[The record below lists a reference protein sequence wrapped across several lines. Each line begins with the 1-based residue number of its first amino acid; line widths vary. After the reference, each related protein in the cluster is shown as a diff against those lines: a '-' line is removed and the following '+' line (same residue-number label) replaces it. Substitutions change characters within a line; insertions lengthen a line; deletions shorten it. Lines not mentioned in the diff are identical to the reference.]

1 MGNEVQGMRVQKVP
15 ESTYAHRKQDD
26 TPPAAN
32 GANAPP
38 PPSGQKRADRPS
50 PQKASKEEKNESI
63 KTAILLPLAVA
74 LTTLLVIY
82 IAIVDISWNQKL
94 KDDLASRL
102 QSVYQTFDWQ
112 LRTEAQIMTAAVDA
126 ISEDEHLQSAWQKRD
141 RQALLKQASDYAADL
156 RAKHNVTHFYFH
168 EKNGVNFLRVHN
180 PQKAGGIIN
189 RASLQIA
196 QEYEQ
201 PFAGIELGRQGTL
214 TLRSVHPWRIDGKVA
229 GFIELGI
236 EIDHIAERLRN
247 ILGSNVF
254 IYVFKKLLDRQAWE
268 ASMRRLGRKGEWNR
282 FPGAAIV
289 SRTALP
295 AAGALGPLLTENPN
309 GKDFFSMDIGK
320 ASYRAGTMPIKDA
333 GGKHLGGLV
342 VLVDVTDQLRSAGT
356 SIKLSV
362 LFSILLGGGLIG
374 FFFFI
379 LDKTDKKLQRARD
392 DIIRQSQR
400 ASERNLRMST
410 LQKLNRQIAKNLS
423 LPQILNHIVQA
434 STELLYADFS
444 RLYLLDEE
452 TGNLHHKS
460 TFGYVQPPPFDVLE
474 PGQGVTGKA
483 MQLGVPLIIGDVQNE
498 PDWLAKEWAKRE
510 GIHSSIT
517 QPLHHSGRLIGVLH
531 CASRQRDY
539 FQLEDAGLLNAL
551 GSQAAISI
559 DKARLHEEES
569 RSRKFLSNLVRDSA
583 DAFIAVNIE
592 RDIILWNAAAE
603 KIFGHS
609 ECEASGKSIEMIVP
623 DDQLEQL
630 MRVMAEAHQT
640 EHAVRF
646 ETIRLRN
653 DGTRVP
659 VSIALSPIRGNEG
672 EIIALTAIIRELTER
687 KEWERKLSEA
697 RDKALETAR
706 LKSEFLANMSH
717 EIRTPM
723 NGVIGM
729 TSLLLDTDLNPE
741 QRSFIDTIR
750 FSGDSLLTVINDIL
764 DFSKIEAG
772 RLDFEI
778 IDFALQQTIDETV
791 KLFAREARRKNITLK
806 SHIHRKVPAYLRG
819 DPSRLRQI
827 LINLM
832 SNAIKF
838 TESGGITVS
847 VMPEG
852 KDEDSV
858 CVRFEVTDTGLG
870 IPAEAQAY
878 LFDAFSQA
886 DGSTTRKYGGTG
898 LGLAICKKLTA
909 MMKGKIGV
917 ESLPGEGNTFWF
929 TALFEPA
936 DEIAR
941 QKISPPVPGKSRGG
955 TSFARRGENAKFLRP
970 VRILVAKD
978 NPVNQKVAV
987 HMLKKLDFRADVASN
1002 GLEAVRAVSQVPYDL
1017 ILMDCQMPEL
1027 DGFEA
1032 TKDIRESE
1040 KN

>member
-1 MGNEVQGMRVQKVP
+1 
-15 ESTYAHRKQDD
+15 
-26 TPPAAN
+26 
-32 GANAPP
+32 
-38 PPSGQKRADRPS
+38 
-50 PQKASKEEKNESI
+50 
-63 KTAILLPLAVA
+63 
-74 LTTLLVIY
+74 
-82 IAIVDISWNQKL
+82 
-94 KDDLASRL
+94 
-102 QSVYQTFDWQ
+102 
-112 LRTEAQIMTAAVDA
+112 
-126 ISEDEHLQSAWQKRD
+126 
-141 RQALLKQASDYAADL
+141 
-156 RAKHNVTHFYFH
+156 
-168 EKNGVNFLRVHN
+168 
-180 PQKAGGIIN
+180 
-189 RASLQIA
+189 
-196 QEYEQ
+196 
-201 PFAGIELGRQGTL
+201 
-214 TLRSVHPWRIDGKVA
+214 
-229 GFIELGI
+229 
-236 EIDHIAERLRN
+236 
-247 ILGSNVF
+247 
-254 IYVFKKLLDRQAWE
+254 
-268 ASMRRLGRKGEWNR
+268 MRRLGRKGEWDR

-333 GGKHLGGLV
+333 GGKHVGGLV

-356 SIKLSV
+356 SIKFIRTVFPS
-362 LFSILLGGGLIG
+362 FSAADSSG
-374 FFFFI
+374 FSFSSWTRRI
-379 LDKTDKKLQRARD
+379 KSCSARD

-460 TFGYVQPPPFDVLE
+460 TFGYVQLPPFEVLE

-517 QPLHHSGRLIGVLH
+517 QPLHHSGRVIGVLH

-539 FQLEDAGLLNAL
+539 FQLEDTGLLNAL

-603 KIFGHS
+603 KLFGHS

-672 EIIALTAIIRELTER
+672 EIIALTAIIRDLTER

-741 QRSFIDTIR
+741 QRSFVDTIR

-791 KLFAREARRKNITLK
+791 KPFRPGGPPQEHNPQKPHPPEGARLSPGGSEPASLNSNQPDEQRHQIYGKRRDHRQRNARR
-806 SHIHRKVPAYLRG
+806 
-819 DPSRLRQI
+819 
-827 LINLM
+827 
-832 SNAIKF
+832 
-838 TESGGITVS
+838 E
-847 VMPEG
+847 
-852 KDEDSV
+852 
-858 CVRFEVTDTGLG
+858 
-870 IPAEAQAY
+870 
-878 LFDAFSQA
+878 
-886 DGSTTRKYGGTG
+886 
-898 LGLAICKKLTA
+898 
-909 MMKGKIGV
+909 
-917 ESLPGEGNTFWF
+917 
-929 TALFEPA
+929 
-936 DEIAR
+936 
-941 QKISPPVPGKSRGG
+941 
-955 TSFARRGENAKFLRP
+955 RRGFGLR
-970 VRILVAKD
+970 A
-978 NPVNQKVAV
+978 
-987 HMLKKLDFRADVASN
+987 F
-1002 GLEAVRAVSQVPYDL
+1002 
-1017 ILMDCQMPEL
+1017 
-1027 DGFEA
+1027 
-1032 TKDIRESE
+1032 
-1040 KN
+1040 